1 MRPHPRGFTLIELLV
16 VIAIIAVLIAL
27 LLPAVQAAR
36 EAARRSQCVNNLKQ
50 MALAV
55 QNYNDTVQ
63 ALPPAAGNW
72 IVSALEVD
80 NNHSMKCRILPY
92 LEQQSAYNAL
102 NQNFKIDDDV
112 NRSNATIYVTT
123 INTFLCPSDGN
134 NPNQTFVVPPSTS
147 AVAIGLNS
155 YGNNVGLCLTFNG
168 NRFDGPYYSVDG
180 SFGPVVTLAS
190 ITDGLSNTAI
200 FSEWI
205 RGKNTSQNG
214 LNAVY
219 LSTLT
224 FSTTAGSPAMTG
236 TLQSTLQTLAAR
248 CESATSV
255 AWDHKGMT
263 WGHQDMGRGGGYS
276 HITPPNTKSCW
287 FAGDTNSTWNRDLIG
302 ASSNHPG
309 GVNVAVLDGSVKFIK
324 NSVSLYT
331 WGALATKAGGDV
343 ISSDSY

>member
-1 MRPHPRGFTLIELLV
+1 MRPRGFTLIELLV

-55 QNYNDTVQ
+55 QNYNDVIQ

-72 IVSALEVD
+72 IVSTLEVD

-92 LEQQSAYNAL
+92 LEQQAAYNAL

-112 NRSNATIYVTT
+112 NRSNATIYVMT

-134 NPNQTFVVPPSTS
+134 NPAQTFVVPPSTS
-147 AVAIGLNS
+147 AVSIGLNS
-155 YGNNVGLCLTFNG
+155 YGNNIGLCLTFNG

-205 RGKNTSQNG
+205 RGKNNTSQGG
-214 LNAVY
+214 LNSVY

-224 FSTTAGSPAMTG
+224 FSTAAGSPALTG
-236 TLQSTLQTLAAR
+236 TLQSTLQALGAKCQA
-248 CESATSV
+248 ATSV

-276 HITPPNTKSCW
+276 HLTAPNTKSCW

-331 WGALATKAGGDV
+331 WGALATKAGGEV